1 LIDGYFGDRTRGIWE
16 FLARGLVRAGWSP
29 NAVTLAGLVLVVA
42 ASLAYLWHG
51 NSLVY
56 GLCLAIALASD
67 GLDGAVARLTGRS
80 TRYGGYLDAVIDR
93 YQEIIV
99 LAAIAWMQDCW
110 PAAFLVI
117 TGALLTSY
125 NKARVALEIPI
136 DNNDWPDLLERL
148 ERMILIIVL
157 LLADT
162 LLAGFGMHAAILPW
176 GLLALGLLTHISA
189 LQRFLRARQRLIETD
204 NNTNPRQ
211 PLP

>member
-1 LIDGYFGDRTRGIWE
+1 MIDGYFGDRTRRIWE

-29 NAVTLAGLVLVVA
+29 NAVTLAGLVLVVV

-51 NSLVY
+51 NSLIY
-56 GLCLAIALASD
+56 GLCLAFALASD

-80 TRYGGYLDAVIDR
+80 TRYGGYLDAVVDR

-99 LAAIAWMQDCW
+99 LAAIAWMHDCW

-148 ERMILIIVL
+148 ERMILIIAL

-162 LLAGFGMHAAILPW
+162 LLAGFGMHAAVLPW
-176 GLLALGLLTHISA
+176 GLLALGLLTHLSA
-189 LQRFLRARQRLIETD
+189 LQRFMRARQRLVET
-204 NNTNPRQ
+204 NINTNPRQ